1 MMVTANCLRRTAG
14 ECGKGKENRE
24 IVSLTDRYRKEFP
37 VLINCRH
44 CMNIIYNSVPFS
56 LYMEERHSMEEKH
69 SMKEKHSKEGR
80 AGERE
85 PVGWKGRVDPR
96 MDFTLES
103 PEEVKRLL
111 DAFFRGMPFPLKDYT
126 TAHEKRGAV

>member
-1 MMVTANCLRRTAG
+1 
-14 ECGKGKENRE
+14 
-24 IVSLTDRYRKEFP
+24 
-37 VLINCRH
+37 
-44 CMNIIYNSVPFS
+44 
-56 LYMEERHSMEEKH
+56 MEERHSMEEKH
-69 SMKEKHSKEGR
+69 SMKEKLSKERR
-80 AGERE
+80 ARERE
-85 PVGWKGRVDPR
+85 PVGWKRRVDPR